1 MDGLTTMTD
10 YYAII
15 SLIFGQFGSIFMMT
29 LRHWDGMGMGVSMFG
44 WLYIYLGFENTEGPV
59 LMRTFLIGY
68 YTYVHDIY
76 VSR

>member
-29 LRHWDGMGMGVSMFG
+29 LQHWDGMGMGVSMFG
-44 WLYIYLGFENTEGPV
+44 WLYVSGFRKYGRAGVDDDVFDWV
-59 LMRTFLIGY
+59 LHICA
-68 YTYVHDIY
+68 
-76 VSR
+76 